1 MGNAALTKASGRS
14 CVPGGGKASSSSSMD
29 ERIDAL
35 VLRLHEVKSSSFTSS
50 FTSSFYIESRKCCHF
65 QTMMMMMM
73 MMMMMSLCRDI
84 GVLVSSSSL
93 GKTKRDEEE
102 RKKRRKRN
110 AGERA
115 SVFLRVVS
123 VAFSFATKACLVF
136 CISLEIT
143 HSSFSLNTT
152 TNNNNNNNQNENTN
166 HKRLKR

>member
-14 CVPGGGKASSSSSMD
+14 CVPGGGKASSSSSSSSMD

-73 MMMMMSLCRDI
+73 MMSLCRDI

-93 GKTKRDEEE
+93 GKRSATKKKE
-102 RKKRRKRN
+102 RKEGKETR
-110 AGERA
+110 ASERA
-115 SVFLRVVS
+115 FFCESFRSRFRLRQKRVWYFVSLSKSLTLLFLSILLLIIIIVTIK
-123 VAFSFATKACLVF
+123 TK
-136 CISLEIT
+136 T
-143 HSSFSLNTT
+143 RTT
-152 TNNNNNNNQNENTN
+152 
-166 HKRLKR
+166 KD

>member
-14 CVPGGGKASSSSSMD
+14 CVPGGGKTSSSSMD

-35 VLRLHEVKSSSFTSS
+35 VLRLHEVKSSSSS
-50 FTSSFYIESRKCCHF
+50 SSFYIESLVCCHF
-65 QTMMMMMM
+65 QTMMMMI
-73 MMMMMSLCRDI
+73 MMSLCRDI

-115 SVFLRVVS
+115 FFCASFRRVFVCDKSVFGILYLSRNHS
-123 VAFSFATKACLVF
+123 LFFFS
-136 CISLEIT
+136 
-143 HSSFSLNTT
+143 
-152 TNNNNNNNQNENTN
+152 QYYY
-166 HKRLKR
+166 